1 MTMKTISCKC
11 LAVGAVVYIALML
24 LLSNSAFAQRVKG
37 GQCGICGTWYEGSH
51 SCRSNSSGGSEG
63 GRGSGGG
70 NRTPP
75 PQKPTPRELRIQKL
89 VSDSNAANDK
99 GVEYYNKG
107 DYDTALKYF
116 EIALDSS
123 IYNQDAEINKAY
135 TLNQIGIRYDNIGD
149 YENAVKYYEKAVLT
163 FPGTQPTI
171 LSNLSLAKERLK
183 NVIATT
189 LRMEKEEQVRRE
201 EEKRDLILGDLKET
215 ITVSVGSQL
224 KSVVKHGMIADE
236 LSKKGTIRNF
246 KFEEASMEARKGFD
260 TTGVNA
266 GTLHIPRDLGRN
278 PWKAPVVTNDDRKRV
293 PAIKNYE
300 RKRHESRERRL
311 QYEEKLE
318 ELKSLPESEQPQDW
332 SVKVADAEQNVTDA
346 GNEEIF
352 YNFQIGESLRKK

>member
-1 MTMKTISCKC
+1 MSNKPIFRNYQA
-11 LAVGAVVYIALML
+11 LVAVVLFALIL
-24 LLSNSAFAQRVKG
+24 VLSNSASAQRVKG

-51 SCRSNSSGGSEG
+51 SCSSDSSGGSEG
-63 GRGSGGG
+63 GRGSG

-99 GVEYYNKG
+99 GMEYYNKG
-107 DYDTALKYF
+107 DYDTALQYF

-123 IYNQDAEINKAY
+123 VYNHDAEINKAY
-135 TLNQIGIRYDNIGD
+135 TLNQIGIRYDNIED

-163 FPGTQPTI
+163 FPGTDPTI

-189 LRMEKEEQVRRE
+189 LRMEKEDQIRRE
-201 EEKRDLILGDLKET
+201 EEKRDLILGELKET
-215 ITVSVGSQL
+215 ITVSVGGQL
-224 KSVVKHGMIADE
+224 KGVVKHGMNADE
-236 LSKKGTIRNF
+236 LSKKGTIHNF
-246 KFEEASMEARKGFD
+246 KLEEASMEARKGFD
-260 TTGVNA
+260 TTGVNVGA
-266 GTLHIPRDLGRN
+266 LYIPRNLGRN
-278 PWKAPVVTNDDRKRV
+278 PWKAPVVTNDDRKRI
-293 PAIKNYE
+293 PSIKDYE

-318 ELKSLPESEQPQDW
+318 ALKSLPKSDQPQDW
-332 SVKVADAEQNVTDA
+332 SVKVANAEQNVTDA